1 MTRIVSSKAEF
12 KSEIAAADRVGHR
25 LAFVLVKEPGV
36 FELTFLPLSEFTD
49 YSTGAAS

>member
-36 FELTFLPLSEFTD
+36 FELTFKPIETFTD
-49 YSTGAAS
+49 WSAAS